1 MSWIKKLLGQPNND
15 HQVMVKPPDQLMT
28 EEPHEVTVSSAGQGQ
43 EIQKD
48 INDHNM
54 VKDKS
59 P

>member
-1 MSWIKKLLGQPNND
+1 MSYKKLLEPTNND
-15 HQVMVKPPDQLMT
+15 HQVMVRPPDQLMT
-28 EEPHEVTVSSAGQGQ
+28 EEPHKVTVSSAGQGQ

-48 INDHNM
+48 IKDRNM